1 VSVPVKKLK
10 KLLLEILVAVMLSFS
25 LPAMTMAAD
34 TGVPGA
40 MCQSAGVWQ
49 GLIKNICWSCIFPM
63 RIMGIGAAPEGA
75 APRPGCYCTDQN
87 GIPEI
92 GWQLSFSSQL
102 KS

>member
-1 VSVPVKKLK
+1 MKKLK
-10 KLLLEILVAVMLSFS
+10 KLLLEILIAVMLSLS

-63 RIMGIGAAPEGA
+63 RIMGIGAAPPPHALVAIARIKMG
-75 APRPGCYCTDQN
+75 YQ
-87 GIPEI
+87 
-92 GWQLSFSSQL
+92 
-102 KS
+102 KSDGS

>member
-75 APRPGCYCTDQN
+75 APHAPAAIAQTKMGYQ
-87 GIPEI
+87 
-92 GWQLSFSSQL
+92 
-102 KS
+102 KSDGS